1 MTEPLAFSAAIPV
14 QSYNITGVRI
24 DDLTRDDVLQA
35 VETFIADGTLHRLVT
50 PNVAL
55 ILHAHADEIYRH
67 VLNSAALSIPD
78 GMWLKYGARLL
89 GIRLRENVAGRL
101 LVRPLCELCAK
112 KGWKVYVLASAPGIA
127 PIAAERLIR
136 DYPGLQIVAARSP
149 SFQFTN
155 SPEEIQDV
163 LAEMNRLAPDLLFV
177 GIGSPKGER
186 WIYEHR
192 DRLPVKVA
200 IGVGYA
206 FDVIAGKVAEAPAW
220 MTRTGFEWLFR
231 LMQEPKRLWRR
242 YLLYGPRFFYLLLRQ
257 RFKGISPDWLP
268 PSKG

>member
-1 MTEPLAFSAAIPV
+1 MTEAQASGAAIPV

-24 DDLTRDDVLQA
+24 DDLTREDVLRA
-35 VETFIADGTLHRLVT
+35 VEAFVADGRLHRLVT

-55 ILHAHADEIYRH
+55 ILHAHRDEIYRT

-78 GMWLKYGARLL
+78 GMWLNYGARLL

-112 KGWKVYVLASAPGIA
+112 KGWRVYILASAPGIA
-127 PIAAERLIR
+127 PMAAARLMR

-149 SFQFTN
+149 SFQFVQ
-155 SPEEIQDV
+155 SPDEINEVLEE
-163 LAEMNRLAPDLLFV
+163 MRRLAPDLLFV
-177 GIGSPKGER
+177 GLGSPKGER
-186 WIYEHR
+186 WIYDYR

-206 FDVIAGKVAEAPAW
+206 FDVIAGKVAEAPRW
-220 MTRTGFEWLFR
+220 MTHTGFEWLFR
-231 LMQEPKRLWRR
+231 LLQEPRRLWRR
-242 YLLYGPRFFYLLLRQ
+242 YLLDGPRFFYLLLEQKFKRIPANWPVQ
-257 RFKGISPDWLP
+257 RNP
-268 PSKG
+268 